1 MGQEDRKD
9 LELGSIWV
17 CKISQVPPAT
27 CQGLLLIPILQI
39 RKLRPWTLSIPLPR
53 VGSKTGSPASRVLR
67 AKFLAPHPD
76 LAHGR
81 YSVDT

>member
-27 CQGLLLIPILQI
+27 CQGLLLIPIL
-39 RKLRPWTLSIPLPR
+39 
-53 VGSKTGSPASRVLR
+53 
-67 AKFLAPHPD
+67 
-76 LAHGR
+76 
-81 YSVDT
+81 